1 VARTVLRG
9 LRRGNAPELPDWAS
23 VPAPRAV
30 SLSGRVDL
38 FCLLEMSGNR
48 GWWCDEDVSPV
59 PSRYRSTMPGGVV
72 RVVGVLPVIAVLACF
87 PAVGRGADNRLRD
100 VV

>member
-1 VARTVLRG
+1 VARGALIG
-9 LRRGNAPELPDWAS
+9 QFWAS
-23 VPAPRAV
+23 FPAAQAV
-30 SLSGRVDL
+30 SLSGLVDL
-38 FCLLEMSGNR
+38 VALLEMSGKR

-72 RVVGVLPVIAVLACF
+72 RVVGVLPVMAVLACF
-87 PAVGRGADNRLRD
+87 PAVGRCADNGLQD